1 MKAGLL
7 TTGNVLLWNQGTG
20 IARTVVR
27 NHWHLDPNGNIEVR
41 DAFWPTEKRRFADHA
56 PWLLDYADLLAT
68 EDGRCLETAEE
79 IRKCHLE
86 GLA

>member
-1 MKAGLL
+1 MEDVA
-7 TTGNVLLWNQGTG
+7 
-20 IARTVVR
+20 
-27 NHWHLDPNGNIEVR
+27 
-41 DAFWPTEKRRFADHA
+41 PTDKRRFADHA
-56 PWLLDYADLLAT
+56 PWLLVYADLLAT